1 MRTSLPPCAAA
12 VPSESERILSE
23 KEQQLAIP
31 AYRVTTWESRLAKRA
46 SRLRGP
52 CTPMH
57 NSTSCRR
64 DATASA
70 ASSCCLLQA
79 VPRPARA
86 RLRFRGWFDLCGVGI
101 GQRLCCRLLCG
112 RNVNF
117 DCSFFFLIL
126 RGEKTNKQAQARFQI
141 ER

>member
-1 MRTSLPPCAAA
+1 MALTASVPLRIHCTRGAYVPAALRSRRAVRIRTNPLRERAAA
-12 VPSESERILSE
+12 SDPGL
-23 KEQQLAIP
+23 LYP
-31 AYRVTTWESRLAKRA
+31 TWESRLAKRA

-117 DCSFFFLIL
+117 DCSFFF
-126 RGEKTNKQAQARFQI
+126 NP